1 MTRLVLA
8 IMKKEFL
15 QLRRDPRLIAF
26 ILFFPV
32 VLVLLFG
39 LALKLEP
46 ENVRMA
52 YVDQDPSLFSNLIK
66 TNIWSE
72 GYFTLYEV
80 EDEAAIRRAI
90 RLGEARAG
98 LLIPRGFSAELTE
111 NAQPTV
117 RMFVD
122 GTMPSLA
129 TAMDNKKHAIT
140 DDAVTGDMYFLDP
153 DADNV
158 VIAPEPFHLDV
169 EVLFNPDKKETWFF
183 LPGVVGVL
191 IMQVALILTGTAV
204 VREKE
209 NHTLEQLIV
218 SPLSK
223 SGFVAGKTLPYVLI
237 ALADF
242 YLVLALSTW
251 LFGLPFPG
259 SAQWPLL
266 VLALLYVGGLI
277 ALGLAISTISQ
288 TQQQAIFL
296 SIFFLIPS
304 ILLSGFIFPV
314 EAMPSYVQPIAWV
327 LPFTYFIE
335 VIRGLLLKGN
345 GIADLYPHYLALLGF
360 AAGFIALSIARFR
373 RYLD

>member
-1 MTRLVLA
+1 MKLILA
-8 IMKKEFL
+8 MAKKEFL
-15 QLRRDPRLIAF
+15 QLRRDPRLIGF

-32 VLVLLFG
+32 LLMILFG

-52 YVDQDPSLFSNLIK
+52 YVDNDQSLFSNLIK
-66 TNIWSE
+66 TSIWSE

-80 EDEAAIRRAI
+80 HDEAAII
-90 RLGEARAG
+90 RDIQLGKARAG
-98 LLIPRGFSAELTE
+98 LFISSTFSAALFE
-111 NAQPTV
+111 NSQPSV
-117 RMFVD
+117 QMYVD

-129 TAMDNKKHAIT
+129 TAMDNNKHSIT
-140 DDAVTGDMYFLDP
+140 DDSVTNDMYFLDP

-158 VIAPEPFHLDV
+158 VIPPDPFVLDV

-191 IMQVALILTGTAV
+191 IMQVSLILTATAV

-209 NHTLEQLIV
+209 NNTLEQLIA

-223 SGFVAGKTLPYVLI
+223 TGFIAGKILPYVII
-237 ALADF
+237 AFIDF
-242 YLVLALSTW
+242 YLILLLGAW
-251 LFGLPFPG
+251 LFDLPFPATNQG
-259 SAQWPLL
+259 PLFL
-266 VLALLYVGGLI
+266 LALAYVAGLI
-277 ALGLAISTISQ
+277 ALGVAISTISQ

-314 EAMPSYVQPIAWV
+314 EAMPGYIQPVSWL
-327 LPFTYFIE
+327 LPFTYFVEI
-335 VIRGLLLKGN
+335 IRGLLLKGN
-345 GIADLYPHYLALLGF
+345 SMSDLVVDYLALLGF
-360 AAGFIALSIARFR
+360 ATVFTWLSIVRFR
-373 RYLD
+373 KYLD

>member
-1 MTRLVLA
+1 MRMVIA
-8 IMKKEFL
+8 VMGKEFL

-26 ILFFPV
+26 VVFFPV
-32 VLVLLFG
+32 VLMTLFG

-52 YVDQDPSLFSNLIK
+52 YVDEDQSVFSNLIK

-72 GYFTLYEV
+72 GYFRLYEV
-80 EDEAAIRRAI
+80 GSEAEIRRDI
-90 RLGEARAG
+90 QRGDARAG
-98 LLIPRGFSAELTE
+98 LHIPGDFSARLTE
-111 NAQPTV
+111 NEQPTV
-117 RMFVD
+117 YMFVD

-129 TAMDNKKHAIT
+129 TAMDNNKHAIT
-140 DDAVTGDMYFLDP
+140 DDAVTNDMYFVDP
-153 DADNV
+153 DAENV
-158 VIAPEPFHLDV
+158 VVAADPFLLDV

-209 NHTLEQLIV
+209 QHTLEQLLV
-218 SPLSK
+218 SPLRRTSLI
-223 SGFVAGKTLPYVLI
+223 AGKILPYVLI
-237 ALADF
+237 AFADF
-242 YLVLALSTW
+242 YVVLLLSAY
-251 LFGLPFPG
+251 LFSLPMPAA
-259 SAQWPLL
+259 AQWPLF
-266 VLALLYVGGLI
+266 VLALVYVGGLI
-277 ALGLAISTISQ
+277 ALGVAISTVSQ

-314 EAMPSYVQPIAWV
+314 EAMPGYLQPLAYA
-327 LPFTYFIE
+327 LPFTYFVE

-345 GIADLYPHYLALLGF
+345 GMGDLYWSYLALLAF
-360 AAGFIALSIARFR
+360 AVGFIVLSVAKFR
-373 RYLD
+373 KYLE

>member
-1 MTRLVLA
+1 MMLVIAMTR
-8 IMKKEFL
+8 KEFL
-15 QLRRDPRLIAF
+15 QLRRDPRLLGF

-32 VLVLLFG
+32 LLMILFG

-52 YVDQDPSLFSNLIK
+52 YVDNDQSFFSNLIK

-72 GYFTLYEV
+72 GYFSLYEV
-80 EDEAAIRRAI
+80 NDEAAII
-90 RLGEARAG
+90 RDIQLGRARAG
-98 LLIPRGFSAELTE
+98 LLISRDFSAELFE
-111 NAQPTV
+111 NNQPTV
-117 RMFVD
+117 QMYVD

-129 TAMDNKKHAIT
+129 TAMDNNKHTIT

-158 VIAPEPFHLDV
+158 VIASDPFILDV
-169 EVLFNPDKKETWFF
+169 EILFNPDKKETWFF

-191 IMQVALILTGTAV
+191 IMQVSLILTATAV

-209 NHTLEQLIV
+209 NNTLELLIA

-223 SGFVAGKTLPYVLI
+223 TSFIAGKILPYVMI
-237 ALADF
+237 AFIDF
-242 YLVLALSTW
+242 YLVLLLGAW
-251 LFGLPFPG
+251 LFDLPL
-259 SAQWPLL
+259 PLTSQGPL
-266 VLALLYVGGLI
+266 FLLALVYVAGLI
-277 ALGLAISTISQ
+277 ALGVAISAISQ

-314 EAMPSYVQPIAWV
+314 EAMPGYIQPVSWL
-327 LPFTYFIE
+327 LPFTYFVEI
-335 VIRGLLLKGN
+335 IRGLLLKGN
-345 GIADLYPHYLALLGF
+345 TMSDLRVDYLALLGF
-360 AAGFIALSIARFR
+360 AIVFTWMSILRFR
-373 RYLD
+373 KYLD